1 MQIWRARN
9 DEMIVIKKMS
19 FSDEWMILRVPPTV
33 VHGSDLRI
41 INLDKGKAY
50 SVFDTDPFSGGDFK
64 VNVYYRGRACRLD
77 VDGYEMHRYFV
88 IDKELTE
95 AVNTIKEIE

>member
-50 SVFDTDPFSGGDFK
+50 SVFDTDPF
-64 VNVYYRGRACRLD
+64 
-77 VDGYEMHRYFV
+77 
-88 IDKELTE
+88 
-95 AVNTIKEIE
+95 

>member
-9 DEMIVIKKMS
+9 VESIVVKKMS
-19 FSDEWMILRVPPTV
+19 FSDEWMVLRNPPTV
-33 VHGSDLRI
+33 IRGSDLRI

-50 SVFDTDPFSGGDFK
+50 SVFDADPYSGGDFK
-64 VNVYYRGRACRLD
+64 VNIYYRGRACHLD
-77 VDGYEMHRYFV
+77 VDGYDMHAYFV

-95 AVNTIKEIE
+95 AVNTIKET